1 MERRIKIL
9 LVDDEPFITTA
20 VSRLLQG
27 AGFDV
32 TTCNDWTAVA
42 PALHASDH
50 DLVLLDYNMP
60 GIKGD
65 EMCRILKR
73 NSHQSE
79 LRIAIFSSA
88 PTADLAI
95 LARDCGANGF
105 IPKNAPAQELVAR
118 VRLLSGV
125 KQACT

>member
-1 MERRIKIL
+1 MERSIRIL

-20 VSRLLQG
+20 VSRLLQS

-42 PALHASDH
+42 PALHAVEH
-50 DLVLLDYNMP
+50 DLVLMDYNMP
-60 GIKGD
+60 GVKGD

-88 PTADLAI
+88 PTSELAI
-95 LARDCGANGF
+95 LAQDCGANGF
-105 IPKNAPAQELVAR
+105 IPKNAPAQEIVAR
-118 VRLLSGV
+118 VRLLAGIR
-125 KQACT
+125 QACA